1 MLLIVS
7 LNEIYMRRF
16 DRKTFKII
24 VFIFLFYLL
33 TSGITNGQDKIQ
45 LIVRGDDLGMS
56 PAD

>member
-1 MLLIVS
+1 
-7 LNEIYMRRF
+7 MRRF

>member
-7 LNEIYMRRF
+7 LNEIYMIRF

-24 VFIFLFYLL
+24 VIIFLFYLL